1 MKRSVLVFAVL
12 LILSGQAGAQ
22 FKLKLNDSN
31 SRLKDSVGTVSG
43 SSNISKTASLPSY
56 IVAGIIFFFINPE
69 LVFENKKVYF
79 GLTKE
84 VSAGLYPFGRFAFEY
99 THVFRNFGSNQ
110 FRFSYNYDFFIETY
124 KFFAYMLSAGVGY
137 FTDNQNNGFFPQ
149 ASVGMVIP
157 VPIGIATGVYPYFKA
172 RHTFVKG
179 QGNSNITD
187 FSFGIG
193 LMLYY

>member
-1 MKRSVLVFAVL
+1 MKKLVLVFAVL
-12 LILSGQAGAQ
+12 LILSGQTGAQ

-31 SRLKDSVGTVSG
+31 SRFKDSAGTISGLKDR
-43 SSNISKTASLPSY
+43 SKTAGLPSF
-56 IVAGIIFFFINPE
+56 IVAGIVFFFINPE
-69 LVFENKKVYF
+69 LVIENKKVYF

-99 THVFRNFGSNQ
+99 TYVFRNFGRNQ
-110 FRFSYNYDFFIETY
+110 FRFSYNYDYIIETD

-157 VPIGIATGVYPYFKA
+157 LPIGITTGVYPYFRA

-179 QGNSNITD
+179 QENSNITD

-193 LMLYY
+193 LLLFY